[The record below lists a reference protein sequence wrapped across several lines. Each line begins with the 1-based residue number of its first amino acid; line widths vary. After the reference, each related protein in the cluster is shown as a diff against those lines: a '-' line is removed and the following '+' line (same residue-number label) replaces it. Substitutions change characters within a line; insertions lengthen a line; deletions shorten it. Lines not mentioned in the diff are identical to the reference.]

1 MIISNMSL
9 VYSMLCLFCDHFKAR
24 KVCRAVSDSD
34 IVFVSL
40 SMNLLFG
47 TGVAHVLFCCNV
59 FADRLWYVFAK
70 KTDCDALEMPQS
82 VYVGCWRLFI
92 SFFFVF
98 PFLCCCIG
106 RGKNRTSECYAKVKT
121 YVIVAIYIVG
131 QCLVLVA

>member
-24 KVCRAVSDSD
+24 RVCRAVSDSD
-34 IVFVSL
+34 ILYVSL
-40 SMNLLFG
+40 SMNLSFG

-59 FADRLWYVFAK
+59 LPTDIICQQQ
-70 KTDCDALEMPQS
+70 KTDCDELEMPQS
-82 VYVGCWRLFI
+82 VYVGCCRLFI
-92 SFFFVF
+92 SFFLVF
-98 PFLCCCIG
+98 PFLCCRIG